1 VIHTEERLGMHKA
14 ESAAAAVRALNSQ
27 VSVQL
32 HRAGLQPSNA
42 VHIISQYD
50 IVIDASDNPP
60 TRYLISDSCVACGV
74 PLVSA
79 AAVGTDGQ
87 LTVYNYGQVL
97 QGAG

>member
-1 VIHTEERLGMHKA
+1 MHKA